1 MRSQRRILRGLS
13 LRRLLNDQ
21 RGAVMAIVGLA
32 IIPLFAIIGLAID
45 TTRAYLTKSRLWSAV
60 DAAALAGG
68 RVYEA
73 DYRDDD
79 IHMFFESNFPDGFMN
94 AVVEPLEIEPDDV
107 NRKITVTAQAT
118 IPTTFMRV
126 LGIDSMTIAASS
138 EVMLESQ
145 SIEVAL
151 VLDITGS
158 MDVGSRMEDLRDA
171 ADELVDILVQD
182 VQEPFYSKLA
192 LVPYSIGVNVGSYA
206 NDVRGTYTNDTCI
219 WSAAPTCRYYRFR
232 RASDSNWTTQEISTC
247 VTERT
252 GSEAYTDAA
261 PSVAPLGKNYPAPG
275 SYNPCPSSAIVPLT
289 SNKTLLHD
297 EIDDLD
303 PVGSTAGHIGIA
315 WGWYILS
322 PNFGYLWDAESQ
334 PAAYDAEDLIKVAIL
349 MTDGEF
355 NTVYRNGVLAQN
367 STSGSGSNA
376 YKINQ
381 NSLNGSSYNQAEQL
395 CTAMK
400 DQGILVYTV
409 AFDVAGSQ
417 AEDIME
423 ECATDPTYAYN
434 PSDGTELKDAFRAI
448 ARRVSTLRLSR

>member
-13 LRRLLNDQ
+13 LRRLLKDQ

-94 AVVEPLEIEPDDV
+94 AVVEPLEIAPDDV

-138 EVMLESQ
+138 EVSLESK
-145 SIEVAL
+145 SVEVSL
-151 VLDITGS
+151 VLDVTGS
-158 MDVGSRMEDLRDA
+158 MAGSRIVDLRDA
-171 ADELVDILVQD
+171 ANELVDIVVQD
-182 VQEPFYSKLA
+182 VQEPFYSKVA
-192 LVPYSIGVNVGSYA
+192 LVPYSMAVNVGSYA
-206 NDVRGTYTNDTCI
+206 NAVRGTYTNNTCT
-219 WSAAPTCRYYRFR
+219 WSDAPTCRYYRFR
-232 RASDSNWTTQEISTC
+232 RASDSNWTTQEVRTC

-252 GSEAYTDAA
+252 GTEAYTDAA
-261 PSVAPLGKNYPAPG
+261 PSAAPLGKNYPAPG
-275 SYNPCPSSAIVPLT
+275 SHNPCLSATIVPLT
-289 SNKTLLHD
+289 SDRSLLHD
-297 EIDDLD
+297 EIDDLE
-303 PVGSTAGHIGIA
+303 PAGSTAGHIGIA
-315 WGWYILS
+315 WGWYMLS
-322 PNFGYLWDAESQ
+322 PNFGYLWDAESE
-334 PAAYDAEDLIKVAIL
+334 PAAYDEEDLVKVAIL

-355 NTVYRNGVLAQN
+355 NTVYRNGVVAKN
-367 STSGSGSNA
+367 STSGSGSLA
-376 YKINQ
+376 YQINQ

-395 CTAMK
+395 CAAMK

-417 AEDIME
+417 AEAIME
-423 ECATDPTYAYN
+423 ECATDPSYAYN
-434 PSDGTELKDAFRAI
+434 PSDGTELKDVFRAI
-448 ARRVSTLRLSR
+448 ARRVSTLRLSK